1 MNFNPQVWTLVRDNV
16 PIKTCLVCADRV
28 NFVGKLKKPPG
39 DQPAQDEFK
48 QIIHLVAIDL
58 RYFETGKLHVGTFE
72 SEDGRWD
79 IDTRLGNFF
88 LTHETASAALEM
100 AYRFVHPKTK
110 IAPIDR
116 NLKIVCN
123 EDHAKQ
129 VSTKQNSSTIWKMK
143 MYLCHVIWNRENLTV
158 DQRIESLAR
167 QGHTGITEK
176 AFTGAME
183 RKGF

>member
-39 DQPAQDEFK
+39 DQTARDEFQ

-58 RYFETGKLHVGTFE
+58 RFFETGKLQVCTFE
-72 SEDGRWD
+72 SEDNTWD
-79 IDTRLGNFF
+79 VDTRLGNFY

-110 IAPIDR
+110 ITPIDKK
-116 NLKIVCN
+116 LKIVH
-123 EDHAKQ
+123 DARHAKQ
-129 VSTKQNSSTIWKMK
+129 VAQKINASTIWKLK
-143 MYLCHVIWNRENLTV
+143 AFLCHAIWEKLKLSTT
-158 DQRIESLAR
+158 QRLESLAL
-167 QGHTGITEK
+167 QGHPGITEK
-176 AFTGAME
+176 AFRKAME
-183 RKGF
+183 IKGL